1 MTNQETD
8 EHVSHGPDSGAQPA
22 VRGRYYLYAVVP
34 ATSVDSLGSIG
45 LASGEVCTI
54 NQDAVAAVVS
64 RVPSD
69 RIRPER
75 RNLAAHA
82 AVLKALS
89 DCTTVLPM
97 SFGTIAASEQSIRDT
112 LRRNQELF
120 LVQLKRVAGR
130 IEMGLRVEWDVPNVF
145 EYFVNHNAELRAQR
159 DELAQSGQPTRDDMI
174 RIGQQFER
182 SLNHERDRL
191 FHRVEAVLLR
201 YGAAVKRLSPRSER
215 EVLNLACL
223 IPREQQEQFENVVC
237 EAAKGLDSS
246 YLFNLSGPWAP
257 HNFVEITL

>member
-1 MTNQETD
+1 M
-8 EHVSHGPDSGAQPA
+8 
-22 VRGRYYLYAVVP
+22 VV
-34 ATSVDSLGSIG
+34 ASLGSIG

-54 NQDAVAAVVS
+54 DQDGVAAVVS

-82 AVLKALS
+82 AVLKALG

-145 EYFVNHNAELRAQR
+145 EYFVTHNAELRA
-159 DELAQSGQPTRDDMI
+159 EVA
-174 RIGQQFER
+174 
-182 SLNHERDRL
+182 SLS
-191 FHRVEAVLLR
+191 
-201 YGAAVKRLSPRSER
+201 AAVAECER
-215 EVLNLACL
+215 KHSRAQAAMASAGIVLDA
-223 IPREQQEQFENVVC
+223 
-237 EAAKGLDSS
+237 
-246 YLFNLSGPWAP
+246 
-257 HNFVEITL
+257 